1 MDKISLFSLK
11 IITFLVIC
19 INSLIF
25 PLVLNYKFY
34 FKIPDEDLKTYNE
47 FQYSED
53 EIMDFVYSNK
63 TVPDGL
69 YYETLKGS
77 LHFPLEF
84 STDNFTEANNFIE
97 NNYPN
102 YFIHIVETSENEK
115 FFEFI
120 TKRNQTHPVIGNYTE
135 TDVFRVHKIS
145 YIFLNQSDYF
155 LGLPDKLLLEHNES
169 FKIGAFNQRPIN
181 SSNTKEVCSYIWF
194 IRTWMMYGY
203 KIANCVLSEDI
214 NTTYCM
220 LLETEVTHGDWG
232 VYDMITLVYSK
243 FSINKDNGSISIWR
257 EAFDEFEGMY
267 NPHGLIVDPMPQIVY
282 MIGIIL
288 GCIFVF
294 SLLIFF
300 LWKAVKHLSNRFSI

>member
-1 MDKISLFSLK
+1 MDKISLFSLTK
-11 IITFLVIC
+11 ITFLVIC

-25 PLVLNYKFY
+25 PLVLNYNFY
-34 FKIPDEDLKTYNE
+34 FKMPDEDLKTYNE

-69 YYETLKGS
+69 YYETLKGP
-77 LHFPLEF
+77 LYFPLEF
-84 STDNFTEANNFIE
+84 STDNFAEANNFIE
-97 NNYPN
+97 NNYPS

-120 TKRNQTHPVIGNYTE
+120 IKRNQTHPVIGNYTE
-135 TDVFRVHKIS
+135 TNVFRVHKIS

-155 LGLPDKLLLEHNES
+155 IGLHKLLLEHNES

-181 SSNTKEVCSYIWF
+181 SSNTKELCSYIWF
-194 IRTWMMYGY
+194 IRSYIIRGF

-220 LLETEVTHGDWG
+220 LLETEVTSGDFG
-232 VYDMITLVYSK
+232 LYDMITLVYSK

-257 EAFDEFEGMY
+257 EAFDEFEGKY
-267 NPHGLIVDPMPQIVY
+267 NPTSRIIVFPTTLIFL
-282 MIGIIL
+282 IL
-288 GCIFVF
+288 GCFFLF

-300 LWKAVKHLSNRFSI
+300 LWKAFKHSSNRFSI

>member
-25 PLVLNYKFY
+25 PLVLNYRFY

-53 EIMDFVYSNK
+53 EIKDFYYSNK
-63 TVPDGL
+63 TVPDEL
-69 YYETLKGS
+69 YYETLKGD

-102 YFIHIVETSENEK
+102 YSIHIVETSENEK

-120 TKRNQTHPVIGNYTE
+120 TKRNHTHPVIGNYTE
-135 TDVFRVHKIS
+135 TVVFRVHKIS

-155 LGLPDKLLLEHNES
+155 LGLPHKLFLGHNES

-194 IRTWMMYGY
+194 IRTWIMRGY

-220 LLETEVTHGDWG
+220 LLEIEDAGGDFG
-232 VYDMITLVYSK
+232 VDIITLVYSK

-257 EAFDEFEGMY
+257 EAFDKFEVRYHPINRIDDSMTQF
-267 NPHGLIVDPMPQIVY
+267 VQ
-282 MIGIIL
+282 IL

>member
-25 PLVLNYKFY
+25 PLVLNYRFY

-194 IRTWMMYGY
+194 IRTWIMRGY

-220 LLETEVTHGDWG
+220 LLEIEDAGGDFG
-232 VYDMITLVYSK
+232 VDIITLVYSK

-257 EAFDEFEGMY
+257 EAFDKFEVRYHPINRIDDSMTQF
-267 NPHGLIVDPMPQIVY
+267 VQ
-282 MIGIIL
+282 IL